1 MRGFAQKVRDVLASR
16 RFYWAVL
23 GFLVFEGLWITFSAV
38 YPMAFDEDFHVGIIR
53 IYSEQWLPFL
63 AGQPE
68 NANQFGALATDPSY
82 LYHYLMSFP
91 YRLVSVFTDSQAAHV
106 IVLRMLNVAMVA
118 AGVVMF
124 CRVLLRAGLSRAFTH
139 ATILLF
145 TLVPTVPL
153 LAGQVNYDN
162 LMFLALAGVCWLVL
176 MIVEELRARTVNIRT
191 YVLLALLLLF
201 ASLVKYPF
209 LPIALGTVLF
219 VAFML
224 WRTFRSGGF
233 VKAVAKGYA
242 KLPRRTA
249 LALLALMVV
258 GAGLFIQRYGY
269 NLAVYHHP
277 VPDCSDVL
285 GIEACMEYGPWGRNY
300 RYAASKPADFT
311 PDPAGYVWLWLQGL
325 HYRMFFMITGPPEHT
340 NYPPALL
347 PSAIAIAV
355 LVFGLAA
362 LLFYWRQSVGGQP
375 FLIFLL
381 LITAVYAAALFFF
394 NNYPQ
399 YVETGRP
406 VAINGRYFIPLLLP
420 MAAVFGRA
428 LSVAFRSIQLKV
440 VAVLLVIVCFTQGGG
455 VFSFILRSD
464 PSWYWP
470 NQAVV
475 DVNTAAQKAL
485 DNMMFIGPKEY

>member
-91 YRLVSVFTDSQAAHV
+91 YRLVSAFTGSEAAHV
-106 IVLRMLNVAMVA
+106 IVLRILNVAMVA
-118 AGVVMF
+118 AGVMVF
-124 CRVLLRAGLSRAFTH
+124 RQVLLRAGISRAFTH
-139 ATILLF
+139 AAILLF
-145 TLVPTVPL
+145 ALVPTVPL

-176 MIVEELRARTVNIRT
+176 MIVEQLRARAFNLQT
-191 YVLLALLLLF
+191 YALLAFLLMS
-201 ASLVKYPF
+201 ACLVKYPF
-209 LPIALGTVLF
+209 LPIALTAAVF

-224 WRTFRSGGF
+224 WRAFRTGGF
-233 VKAVAKGYA
+233 GKALAKSYA
-242 KLPRRTA
+242 KLPRRRA
-249 LALLALMVV
+249 LALLVLLVIGSV
-258 GAGLFIQRYGY
+258 LFLQRYGY
-269 NLAVYHHP
+269 NLAVYHDP
-277 VPDCSDVL
+277 VPDCSAVL
-285 GIEACMEYGPWGRNY
+285 SIEACMEYGPWGRNY
-300 RYAASKPADFT
+300 RYAASKPASFT
-311 PDPAGYVWLWLQGL
+311 PDPAGYTWLWLQGM
-325 HYRMFFMITGPPEHT
+325 HYRMFFMITGPPKHT

-355 LVFGLAA
+355 VIFGIAA
-362 LLFYWRQSVGGQP
+362 LLFYWRRSFGGQP

-381 LITAVYAAALFFF
+381 LITVVYAAALFFL

-406 VAINGRYFIPLLLP
+406 VAINGRYFIPFLLP
-420 MAAVFGRA
+420 MAAVFGCA
-428 LSVAFRSIQLKV
+428 LSVAFRSIQLKA
-440 VAVLLVIVCFTQGGG
+440 VAALLVIVCFTQGGG

-464 PSWYWP
+464 PAWYWP

-485 DNMMFIGPKEY
+485 DNVMFIGPKEY